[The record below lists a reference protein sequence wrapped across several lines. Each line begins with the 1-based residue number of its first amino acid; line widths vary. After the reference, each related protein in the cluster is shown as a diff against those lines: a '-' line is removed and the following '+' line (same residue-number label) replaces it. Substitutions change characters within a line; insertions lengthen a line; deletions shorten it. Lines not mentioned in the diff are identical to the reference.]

1 MNKRNILTIILDSV
15 FVAAFNILFFV
26 NNGTSHPT
34 SIWICYVFLHFA
46 YLMVLL
52 TPLIESKGKTSY
64 VSKLTT
70 YSISLLYFLLTL
82 FFAVFVFFYNNME
95 NQNQI
100 RTNLVISI
108 QTILTAIYLVVLL
121 SNVLVNDSIANK
133 QARHDIENDFIKT
146 ISAKTKYIESI
157 TNDVA
162 LKNKINNLYY
172 TIHAS
177 PIKTTAD
184 VAVYENKILELLEEL
199 EGFVATDK
207 VAASEKIVAIEQM
220 LNKRNFMLKGKA

>member
-1 MNKRNILTIILDSV
+1 
-15 FVAAFNILFFV
+15 
-26 NNGTSHPT
+26 
-34 SIWICYVFLHFA
+34 
-46 YLMVLL
+46 MVLL

-100 RTNLVISI
+100 RTNIVISI
-108 QTILTAIYLVVLL
+108 LTILTAIYLVVLL

-133 QARHDIENDFIKT
+133 QVRHDIENDFIKT

-172 TIHAS
+172 TIHSS
-177 PIKTTAD
+177 PIQTSTE
-184 VAVYENKILELLEEL
+184 VAIYEEKIMNLLNLLEESTAHSDVLKSREQIL
-199 EGFVATDK
+199 E
-207 VAASEKIVAIEQM
+207 IEQ
-220 LNKRNFMLKGKA
+220 LINKRNFMLKTRG